1 MSMFE
6 KLSLF
11 GFKNCKSAPFA
22 GKLLAMHPP
31 INGSFQNFLA
41 ALKSHFTLRI
51 CVVSVCA
58 INLLRI

>member
-22 GKLLAMHPP
+22 SKFLAMHPP

-41 ALKSHFTLRI
+41 ALKSHFTLRM
-51 CVVSVCA
+51 CVVSVCV
-58 INLLRI
+58 INLSRI